1 MPDDN
6 HQEAGKSTAA
16 RALEQILGLI
26 AHGAP
31 GPGKQLPAERELAL
45 QLGVSR
51 GSVREATSALVS
63 LGVLDAR
70 HGSGVYVTS
79 LEPEHLTAGLRLVL
93 PVAGEAAAAELMA
106 VQAML
111 EGSAA
116 GLAAARGDIQRLDE
130 LSGLADEVALAR
142 APRAAAAADRALHR
156 LIADLA
162 GNSML
167 GALAD
172 ALVGLDTHVAA
183 WREALRDGGAAQAL
197 HADHAAIIDA
207 LRARDPE

>member
-16 RALEQILGLI
+16 RALEQILVLI

-79 LEPEHLTAGLRLVL
+79 LEPEHLTAGLRRRRRPRGQAQVA
-93 PVAGEAAAAELMA
+93 PVQFGRT
-106 VQAML
+106 
-111 EGSAA
+111 G
-116 GLAAARGDIQRLDE
+116 RR
-130 LSGLADEVALAR
+130 
-142 APRAAAAADRALHR
+142 HR
-156 LIADLA
+156 VHR
-162 GNSML
+162 NSL
-167 GALAD
+167 GA
-172 ALVGLDTHVAA
+172 GSS
-183 WREALRDGGAAQAL
+183 
-197 HADHAAIIDA
+197 
-207 LRARDPE
+207 